1 MEQGKQLYGAETWPL
16 IFQGQNV
23 AERLT
28 ILLQV
33 NLIILADGR
42 TDTQADSHLSCPE
55 TVPVRRL

>member
-1 MEQGKQLYGAETWPL
+1 L